1 MRHVH
6 AADSALARVAFCSWM
21 ELNKGILF
29 TRDYENTSS
38 GYQNLNRG

>member
-1 MRHVH
+1 
-6 AADSALARVAFCSWM
+6 M

-29 TRDYENTSS
+29 TKDYENTSS